1 MTAAEEG
8 SDVASLVKHLIT
20 ATAAANATRFQ
31 DARRARARA
40 GEREAG
46 ERERKVGQARRE

>member
-1 MTAAEEG
+1 VTAAEEG

-31 DARRARARA
+31 DARSTEGARGGA

-46 ERERKVGQARRE
+46 IDH